1 MKVCLKLTF
10 LLAIFFWTLPVYARE
25 GFGPAIPSHSIY
37 PIPSGIIFP
46 SLLTAAGVNPA
57 ALPQKSN
64 EVASFG
70 INYSPPPSGGPHQAG
85 INIAKGDRRLG
96 LGAGYIGSVEPAGA
110 AIHSV
115 FLGGGFRSESTS
127 LGISMRDG
135 DLKNGFS
142 PETDIGILAQ
152 GPADLTYGLVL
163 YHMDRSPQIDLGVGF
178 GKERSYNF
186 EINVLMPPIK
196 SAFQP
201 GASYTFTAATTV
213 YASIFGLSFVSSY
226 TTVPAQ
232 VTQGVSFLIALSRD
246 FAITIQYRSPNRSY
260 YGFVLNF

>member
-1 MKVCLKLTF
+1 M
-10 LLAIFFWTLPVYARE
+10 LAIFVWTFPVQARD
-25 GFGPAIPSHSIY
+25 GFNAAIPSHSIF
-37 PIPSGIIFP
+37 PIPTGIIFP
-46 SLLTAAGVNPA
+46 SLLTAAGINPA
-57 ALPQKSN
+57 ALPQRNVS
-64 EVASFG
+64 ATAMA
-70 INYSPPPSGGPHQAG
+70 INYSPPPGGGPHQAEFD
-85 INIAKGDRRLG
+85 IAKGDKRMG
-96 LGAGYIGSVEPAGA
+96 LGAGYIGSYDTNGSNPT
-110 AIHSV
+110 HSV

-127 LGISMRDG
+127 LGIAMRDG

-142 PETDIGILAQ
+142 PDTDIGILAQ

-163 YHMDRSPQIDLGVGF
+163 YHMDRSPQLDLGVGF
-178 GKERSYNF
+178 GKDKFYNF

-213 YASIFGLSFVSSY
+213 YASIFGISFVSSY

-232 VTQGVSFLIALSRD
+232 VTQGVSFLVWLSRD
-246 FAITIQYRSPNRSY
+246 LAVTIQYRSPNRSY